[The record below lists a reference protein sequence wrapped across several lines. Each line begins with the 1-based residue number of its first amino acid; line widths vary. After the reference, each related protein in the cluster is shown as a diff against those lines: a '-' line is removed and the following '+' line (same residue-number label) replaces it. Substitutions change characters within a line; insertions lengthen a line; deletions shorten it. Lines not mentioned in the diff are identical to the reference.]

1 MFGYVTICEPEL
13 KVKDLKAYKAC
24 YCGLC
29 KSLKEQYGSIGQLT
43 LTYDMT
49 FVILLLT
56 SLYEVELKQ
65 SMHRC
70 KVHPVKK
77 QVMLQNEF
85 SEYAADMNILLSY
98 YHLKDDWQ
106 DEKKVSG
113 FLGCAVFRKK
123 AQALA
128 KKYPRQSHV
137 IRRELKLLEIYEKE
151 DRQEIDLTAGC
162 TGRLMEEILV
172 YRKDMWEEPLRKIG
186 FYLGKFIYIMDAYE
200 DLEKDLKDGNYNPLK
215 TLREQADYEER
226 CGQILNMMMAE
237 CSAAF
242 ERLPCLKGA
251 DILRNILYAGVW
263 NRYNKIQKEKDGG
276 AEHAS

>member
-13 KVKDLKAYKAC
+13 KVKDFKAYKAC

-29 KSLKEQYGSIGQLT
+29 KSLKEYYGSLGQLT

-56 SLYEVELKQ
+56 SLYETELKQ

-77 QVMLQNEF
+77 QTMLQNEF

-106 DEKKVSG
+106 DEKKLSG
-113 FLGCAVFRKK
+113 LLGCAAFGKS
-123 AQALA
+123 AEAGGEISA
-128 KKYPRQSHV
+128 PESCDPPGT
-137 IRRELKLLEIYEKE
+137 ETLEQYEKE

-162 TGRLMEEILV
+162 TGRLIGRAARLSGRYVGGAASEDRIFPREI
-172 YRKDMWEEPLRKIG
+172 
-186 FYLGKFIYIMDAYE
+186 YLYHGRYE

-215 TLREQADYEER
+215 ALHEQPDYEER
-226 CGQILNMMMAE
+226 CAQILNMMMAE
-237 CSAAF
+237 CSAA
-242 ERLPCLKGA
+242 
-251 DILRNILYAGVW
+251 I
-263 NRYNKIQKEKDGG
+263 
-276 AEHAS
+276 